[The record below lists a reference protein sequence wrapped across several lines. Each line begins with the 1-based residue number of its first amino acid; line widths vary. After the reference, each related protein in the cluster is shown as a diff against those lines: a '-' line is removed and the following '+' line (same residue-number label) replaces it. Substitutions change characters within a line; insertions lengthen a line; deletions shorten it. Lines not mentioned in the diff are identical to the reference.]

1 MNGNGT
7 GTVSRR
13 VHDSLRRQILEGELE
28 PGDRIP
34 SERVLAEEFGVNR
47 HAVREALKRLQQAG
61 LIRITHGG
69 ATRVLDWRDS
79 GGLELMLDLGGD
91 SLDPP
96 TEVVRSVLEMRASIG
111 VDAARLCAGR
121 AEEAERQAI
130 EELGER
136 AAALVGSGEDEALD
150 LAFAEFWLAIVNGS
164 GNIAYRLSLNSLL
177 AAMTGFGDVADRV
190 RARDAKIIVQLGQA
204 IAAGDPETA
213 AEVAGQMLRADIER
227 AS

>member
-1 MNGNGT
+1 MSGNGT

-47 HAVREALKRLQQAG
+47 HAVREALKGLQQAG

-79 GGLELMLDLGGD
+79 GGLEVMLDLGGD
-91 SLDPP
+91 ALDPP
-96 TEVVRSVLEMRASIG
+96 AEIVRSVLEMRASIG

-121 AEEAERQAI
+121 ADEDARRGI
-130 EELGER
+130 EGLGDR
-136 AAALVGSGEDEALD
+136 AAGLVGTGEHEALD
-150 LAFAEFWLAIVNGS
+150 QAFAEFWLAIVDGS

-177 AAMTGFGDVADRV
+177 AAMTSFGDVAERV
-190 RARDAKIIVQLGQA
+190 RARDAEIIVRLGRA
-204 IAAGDPETA
+204 IAAGDPDAA

-227 AS
+227 AA

>member
-1 MNGNGT
+1 MTGDGT

-13 VHDSLRRQILEGELE
+13 VHDSLRRRILEGELE

-79 GGLELMLDLGGD
+79 GGLEVMLDLGGD

-96 TEVVRSVLEMRASIG
+96 PEVVRSVLEMRASIG

-121 AEEAERQAI
+121 ADEAERRLI
-130 EELGER
+130 EELGKK
-136 AAALVGSGEDEALD
+136 AAALVDSGEEEALD
-150 LAFAEFWLAIVNGS
+150 LAFAEFWLAIVKGS

-190 RARDAKIIVQLGQA
+190 RASDAKIIVRLA
-204 IAAGDPETA
+204 RTIAAGDPEAT

>member
-1 MNGNGT
+1 MSGNGT

-13 VHDSLRRQILEGELE
+13 VHDSLRGQILEGELE

-34 SERVLAEEFGVNR
+34 SERVLAEEYGVNR

-61 LIRITHGG
+61 LVRITHGG

-79 GGLELMLDLGGD
+79 GGLEVMLDLGGD
-91 SLDPP
+91 PLDPP
-96 TEVVRSVLEMRASIG
+96 VEIVRSVLEMRASIG
-111 VDAARLCAGR
+111 VDAARLCATR
-121 AEEAERQAI
+121 ADESARHGI

-136 AAALVGSGEDEALD
+136 AAALVGNGEDEALD
-150 LAFAEFWLAIVNGS
+150 QAFAAFWLAIVDGS

-177 AAMTGFGDVADRV
+177 AAMSGFGDVADRV
-190 RARDAKIIVQLGQA
+190 RASDAGIIVRLGRA
-204 IAAGDPETA
+204 IASGDPEAA
-213 AEVAGQMLRADIER
+213 AEVAGRMLQADIER